1 MVVVV
6 VGGAQFECNADEGKE
21 INRVSNSSFFDALL
35 EEEEEEED
43 VHTRICAE
51 LAEL

>member
-35 EEEEEEED
+35 EEEEED